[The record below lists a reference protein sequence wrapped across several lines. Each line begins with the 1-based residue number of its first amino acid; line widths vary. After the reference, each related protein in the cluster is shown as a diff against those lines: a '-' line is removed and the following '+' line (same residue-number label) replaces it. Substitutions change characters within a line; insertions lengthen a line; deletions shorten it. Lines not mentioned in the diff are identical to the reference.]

1 MFTPEIFKLML
12 HILIMKSECLE
23 IPLLCIYCINYY
35 CHVCIHTCVDAKIIP
50 YTAPCPEP
58 KDPNFGSVTVHYD
71 SAIDLFVAEYTC
83 EDDFTIVGDNQR
95 YWLDSGHWSGREPY
109 CVAGT

>member
-12 HILIMKSECLE
+12 HILIMKSKCLE
-23 IPLLCIYCINYY
+23 IELTII
-35 CHVCIHTCVDAKIIP
+35 CHVCMCTCVDANIIP

-58 KDPNFGSVTVHYD
+58 KNPNFGSVTIHYD
-71 SAIDLFVAEYTC
+71 ATIDLFVAEYTC
-83 EDDFTIVGDNQR
+83 EGDFTVVGDTQR
-95 YWLDSGHWSGREPY
+95 YCLDSGHWSGREPY

>member
-1 MFTPEIFKLML
+1 MKYHCKLQVYYSFAL
-12 HILIMKSECLE
+12 LYLGAQI
-23 IPLLCIYCINYY
+23 IPL
-35 CHVCIHTCVDAKIIP
+35 
-50 YTAPCPEP
+50 TAPCSAL

-83 EDDFTIVGDNQR
+83 EGDFTIAGDNQR
-95 YWLDSGHWSGREPY
+95 YCLDSGHWSGKEPY